1 MAFSLFNIGK
11 SKEPVKNQV
20 VEVPLAQ
27 IVPNRYQPRQVFD
40 QTAIQ
45 ELAQTI
51 DEHGLLQPIILREY
65 ETGKYEIIAG
75 ERRFRAM
82 SLLDWTKAPAIVEKM
97 NDQETASLALIENLQ
112 RSQLSPVEEAQ
123 AYQQLMELNKLTQSA
138 LAKGMGKSQSFV
150 ANKLRLLQLIT
161 PVQNAIMDHKISER
175 HGRAMLSL
183 SEDQQRDILMKI
195 VNNDWTVRQTEDEI
209 ARMQGKPV
217 PSEVEAQKQR
227 ELFGLDEELTVK
239 KDDAQDQP
247 AKKKKVPKK
256 TKKVASRVK
265 VSDPRIA
272 VNTIKESLKLVNDNG
287 FETKVKE
294 TKTANGVELTITIV
308 APMD

>member
-112 RSQLSPVEEAQ
+112 RSQLRRGPGLSTVDGTQQADPVGPGQGDGEE
-123 AYQQLMELNKLTQSA
+123 
-138 LAKGMGKSQSFV
+138 
-150 ANKLRLLQLIT
+150 
-161 PVQNAIMDHKISER
+161 PVLCR
-175 HGRAMLSL
+175 
-183 SEDQQRDILMKI
+183 
-195 VNNDWTVRQTEDEI
+195 
-209 ARMQGKPV
+209 
-217 PSEVEAQKQR
+217 
-227 ELFGLDEELTVK
+227 
-239 KDDAQDQP
+239 
-247 AKKKKVPKK
+247 
-256 TKKVASRVK
+256 
-265 VSDPRIA
+265 
-272 VNTIKESLKLVNDNG
+272 
-287 FETKVKE
+287 
-294 TKTANGVELTITIV
+294 
-308 APMD
+308 

>member
-82 SLLDWTKAPAIVEKM
+82 SLLNWTKAPAIVE
-97 NDQETASLALIENLQ
+97 
-112 RSQLSPVEEAQ
+112 R
-123 AYQQLMELNKLTQSA
+123 
-138 LAKGMGKSQSFV
+138 
-150 ANKLRLLQLIT
+150 
-161 PVQNAIMDHKISER
+161 
-175 HGRAMLSL
+175 
-183 SEDQQRDILMKI
+183 
-195 VNNDWTVRQTEDEI
+195 
-209 ARMQGKPV
+209 
-217 PSEVEAQKQR
+217 
-227 ELFGLDEELTVK
+227 
-239 KDDAQDQP
+239 
-247 AKKKKVPKK
+247 
-256 TKKVASRVK
+256 
-265 VSDPRIA
+265 
-272 VNTIKESLKLVNDNG
+272 
-287 FETKVKE
+287 
-294 TKTANGVELTITIV
+294 
-308 APMD
+308 

>member
-75 ERRFRAM
+75 ERRFRAK
-82 SLLDWTKAPAIVEKM
+82 SQLNWTKAPAM
-97 NDQETASLALIENLQ
+97 IENLQ

-247 AKKKKVPKK
+247 AKKKKAPKK

-308 APMD
+308 APTD

>member
-82 SLLDWTKAPAIVEKM
+82 SLLNWTKAPAIVEKM

-123 AYQQLMELNKLTQSA
+123 AYQQLMGLNKLTQSA

-247 AKKKKVPKK
+247 AKKKKAPKK
-256 TKKVASRVK
+256 TKKVASR
-265 VSDPRIA
+265 

-308 APMD
+308 APTD

>member
-65 ETGKYEIIAG
+65 EDGKYEIIAG

-82 SLLDWTKAPAIVEKM
+82 SLLKWEKAPAIVEKM
-97 NDQETASLALIENLQ
+97 SDQETASLALIENLQ

-123 AYQQLMELNKLTQSA
+123 AYQKLMELNKLTQSA

-175 HGRAMLSL
+175 HGRAMLGL
-183 SEDQQRDILMKI
+183 TEDQQRETLMKV
-195 VNNDWTVRQTEDEI
+195 VNNDWTVRQTEDEV
-209 ARMQGKPV
+209 ARLQGKPV
-217 PSEVEAQKQR
+217 PSKVEAQKQR

-239 KDDAQDQP
+239 KGSAP
-247 AKKKKVPKK
+247 TKKGKKA

-272 VNTIKESLKLVNDNG
+272 VNTIKKSLKLVNDNG
-287 FETKVKE
+287 FKTKVKE
-294 TKTANGVELTITIV
+294 TPTDNGVELTITIV
-308 APMD
+308 APAD